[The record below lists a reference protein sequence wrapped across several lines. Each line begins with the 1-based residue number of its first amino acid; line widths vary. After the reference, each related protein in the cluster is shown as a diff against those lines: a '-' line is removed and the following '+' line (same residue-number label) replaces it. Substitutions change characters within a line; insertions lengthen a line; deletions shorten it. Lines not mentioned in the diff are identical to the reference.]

1 MIEDDAI
8 QAYWS
13 GGPFRVRLLHA
24 PGAFSSEDL
33 AQAINVLEDF
43 RSECHRAYFA
53 FNGGV
58 NGRHDASEKYKRLM
72 TRREALVS
80 VGSAFPDQEQKP
92 GRSTIATLTQGQLL
106 DSLAKGGDFEDLQNK
121 ALVVMLYHRWD
132 EWHRHRIALALGIKK
147 DKVRCS
153 LMGEVRLLR
162 NVIVHDNGMV
172 PSDFSAPLLSLIWDG
187 ISTGFLLVTD
197 DMVHALMEQLN
208 AIQVEVG

>member
-1 MIEDDAI
+1 MDRDDAI

-33 AQAINVLEDF
+33 AKAINVLQDF
-43 RSECHRAYFA
+43 RAECHKAYFA
-53 FNGGV
+53 FNGAV
-58 NGRHDASEKYKRLM
+58 NGRHDMSEKFKRLM
-72 TRREALVS
+72 TTREAEVS
-80 VGSAFPDQEQKP
+80 IGSAFPDGEQKP
-92 GRSTIATLTQGQLL
+92 GKSTIASLTQGQLL
-106 DSLAKGGDFEDLQNK
+106 DSLAKGGDFEDLQHK
-121 ALVVMLYHRWD
+121 ALVVMLYHRWE
-132 EWHRHRIALALGIKK
+132 EWYRHGIALALGLKK
-147 DKVRCS
+147 NEIRCS

-172 PSDFSAPLLSLIWDG
+172 PNGFSAPLLSLIWG
-187 ISTGFLLVTD
+187 SISTGFLIVTD

>member
-1 MIEDDAI
+1 MVRDDAI

-33 AQAINVLEDF
+33 AKAIDVLEDF
-43 RSECHRAYFA
+43 RAECHKAYFA
-53 FNGGV
+53 FNGVV
-58 NGRHDASEKYKRLM
+58 NGRHDASEKFQRFM
-72 TRREALVS
+72 TKREARVS
-80 VGSAFPDQEQKP
+80 AGSAFPDGEQKP
-92 GRSTIATLTQGQLL
+92 GKSTIAALTQGQLL

-121 ALVVMLYHRWD
+121 ALVVMLYHRWE
-132 EWHRHRIALALGIKK
+132 EWYRYRIALALALKK
-147 DKVRCS
+147 NEIRCS
-153 LMGEVRLLR
+153 LMGEVRLVR

-172 PSDFSAPLLSLIWDG
+172 PNGFSAPLLSLIWG
-187 ISTGFLLVTD
+187 SISTGFLVVTD